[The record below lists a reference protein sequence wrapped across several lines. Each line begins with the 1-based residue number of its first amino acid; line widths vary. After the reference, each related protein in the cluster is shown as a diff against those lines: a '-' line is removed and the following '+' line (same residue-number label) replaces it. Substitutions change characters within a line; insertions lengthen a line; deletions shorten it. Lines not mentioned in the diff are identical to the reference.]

1 MHVMHRMDIAPEK
14 LIVPVAHVWA
24 RQWLLLA
31 AGSLEK
37 QDYNVMTVGWG
48 TFGVMWAKPCA
59 LVVVRPVRHTWQ
71 FMEKSDTFT
80 LSAFS
85 EEHRAMLSYCG
96 SRSGRDGDKVTATGL
111 TPVPSKV
118 VSAPGFDEAEL
129 IVECRK
135 MYSDDMD
142 PSRFLDPSLETHYPK
157 KDYHRMYFG
166 EIVAVS
172 GTAAWSSADERRP
185 A

>member
-1 MHVMHRMDIAPEK
+1 MHVMNRMDIAPEK
-14 LIVPVAHVWA
+14 LIVPVARVWA
-24 RQWLLLA
+24 GQGLLLA
-31 AGSLEK
+31 AGSLER
-37 QDYNVMTVGWG
+37 QDYNIMTVGWG
-48 TFGVMWAKPCA
+48 SFGVMWGKPFA
-59 LVVVRPVRHTWQ
+59 LVVVRPVRHTWK

-80 LSAFS
+80 LCAFS

-96 SRSGRDGDKVTATGL
+96 SRSGRDGNKVTATGL

-135 MYSDDMD
+135 IYFDDMD
-142 PSRFLDPSLETHYPK
+142 PSRFLDPSLENNYPR

-166 EIVAVS
+166 EIVAAS
-172 GTAAWSSADERRP
+172 GSPAWSSAD
-185 A
+185 

>member
-1 MHVMHRMDIAPEK
+1 MHVMKRVDIAPEK
-14 LIVPVAHVWA
+14 LIVPVARIWD

-37 QDYNVMTVGWG
+37 RDYNVMTVRWG
-48 TFGVMWAKPCA
+48 SFGVMWGKPFA
-59 LVVVRPVRHTWQ
+59 MVVVRPTRYTWQ
-71 FMEKSDTFT
+71 FMERSDTFT
-80 LSAFS
+80 LCAFP
-85 EEHRAMLSYCG
+85 EEHRAKLSYCG
-96 SRSGRDGDKVTATGL
+96 SRSGRDEDKVKATGL
-111 TPVPSKV
+111 TSVPSRV

-135 MYSDDMD
+135 MYFDDLD
-142 PSRFLDPSLETHYPK
+142 PSRFLDPSLESNYPK

-172 GTAAWSSADERRP
+172 GSPAWASAP
-185 A
+185 